1 MKEHDFSHLHE
12 GCKHI
17 QQGWCCVYG
26 NLISDINFKCKN
38 YEKKEVKND
47 KIRSTR

>member
-1 MKEHDFSHLHE
+1 MKEHDFSELHKD
-12 GCKHI
+12 CKHI

-38 YEKKEVKND
+38 YEKRKDENND
-47 KIRSTR
+47 KR